1 MRATWS
7 SVSMHLWRPE
17 ALANMMMLHWRSLE
31 ACEDINQTVKTP
43 EGQKQQQ
50 QQQQQQQNTK
60 NKKQTR
66 PDKSFQKV
74 LQLKLA
80 TEFTLSFSASLVE
93 TQLIFPIGAASRL
106 RSHKGWRRME
116 VDSDLH
122 RLCGRK
128 TNHPEHVSLYST
140 HSHSRV
146 PYQGQSVFHVP
157 RVTLEDKREIWS
169 CPLRK
174 VHRALVQ
181 VFL

>member
-1 MRATWS
+1 
-7 SVSMHLWRPE
+7 MHLWRPE

-43 EGQKQQQ
+43 EGQKQQKQ
-50 QQQQQQQNTK
+50 QKKPTK
-60 NKKQTR
+60 TKKQTR

-116 VDSDLH
+116 V
-122 RLCGRK
+122 
-128 TNHPEHVSLYST
+128 
-140 HSHSRV
+140 
-146 PYQGQSVFHVP
+146 
-157 RVTLEDKREIWS
+157 
-169 CPLRK
+169 
-174 VHRALVQ
+174 A
-181 VFL
+181 

>member
-31 ACEDINQTVKTP
+31 ACEDVNQTVKTQ
-43 EGQKQQQ
+43 EDIE
-50 QQQQQQQNTK
+50 N
-60 NKKQTR
+60 QTS
-66 PDKSFQKV
+66 PDKSFQKA
-74 LQLKLA
+74 LQLKWA

-157 RVTLEDKREIWS
+157 RVTLEDKREI
-169 CPLRK
+169 
-174 VHRALVQ
+174 
-181 VFL
+181 